1 MANGANVGNAVLKF
15 DLEGN
20 YLGEYPGWFNFP
32 HDITVGGDD
41 QVLVSALGA
50 ADDSGLL
57 RFGMVLYTREAEY
70 YSSIIRC
77 TM

>member
-41 QVLVSALGA
+41 QVDRYIRYIDIRILDYRYGETLDVYLS
-50 ADDSGLL
+50 DD
-57 RFGMVLYTREAEY
+57 RFRRA
-70 YSSIIRC
+70 
-77 TM
+77 

>member
-41 QVLVSALGA
+41 QV
-50 ADDSGLL
+50 D
-57 RFGMVLYTREAEY
+57 RY
-70 YSSIIRC
+70 IRYID
-77 TM
+77 MGRH

>member
-41 QVLVSALGA
+41 QVDIDRYIDIDTEL
-50 ADDSGLL
+50 
-57 RFGMVLYTREAEY
+57 
-70 YSSIIRC
+70 
-77 TM
+77 

>member
-41 QVLVSALGA
+41 QVHIK
-50 ADDSGLL
+50 
-57 RFGMVLYTREAEY
+57 
-70 YSSIIRC
+70 SIIDRYIDINI
-77 TM
+77 

>member
-41 QVLVSALGA
+41 QVDRYIGYIRYGETLDVYLHG
-50 ADDSGLL
+50 D
-57 RFGMVLYTREAEY
+57 RFRRA
-70 YSSIIRC
+70 
-77 TM
+77 